1 MLCSDPENSL
11 GEQFSSM
18 FLYYCLTMHH
28 LLAAHLAGDVV
39 QLGPDVVLVK
49 RVVLAVL
56 KESIFTGQYRQA

>member
-1 MLCSDPENSL
+1 
-11 GEQFSSM
+11 
-18 FLYYCLTMHH
+18 MHH

-56 KESIFTGQYRQA
+56 KESIFTAWFIPAVWRGDFPGLIIIIFYFLYFSI